1 LNLHPFT
8 SDRQQR
14 VFNGVLTELGRLEYT
29 GELLQQ
35 AYDFN
40 DWFSPD
46 APARHVAAVGFGRK
60 PFGYDSACVAAF
72 FSTPNP
78 RQTLAGLRAL
88 GAPFAIEIREDEI
101 IPWSVG
107 LDDTTTHQSAAG
119 RIPADAMR
127 RFFDV
132 IKAKWNPDAV
142 LRAKNI
148 GQSVGPTEID
158 WVDLGLIPALENEIS
173 RKLDRMLKSAL
184 HDAQR
189 VHKERTGQK
198 PESEELYRLVFRLL
212 AGKVF
217 HDRKVG
223 GFDKIDGA
231 NEPQAILAEV
241 SKYYKEPQNYLRG
254 REEQLAAAA
263 QLWNRFSFQNLS
275 VDVLAFIAENTLID
289 KQIRKDGG
297 IHSTPHRIARYVV
310 EHLPWGEIP
319 QNERIVF
326 EPCSGHGVFLVAALK
341 RLRDLL
347 GAGWSNRD
355 RHNYLVR
362 MLHGFEREPFSREV
376 SKLCLMLA
384 DFPNPN
390 GWRLEVDD
398 IFSSRSK
405 FVDALSNARVLLCN
419 PPFEDFK
426 TAERQKYGSRIAP
439 QKPLELLRRILGHAR
454 RDVMMGLV
462 LPQQFLKGVSYRGVR
477 EELARRYRE
486 IDLVALPDKV
496 FTHAEM
502 ETVLVLAHGAKL
514 SEQPTSVNFAEV
526 RQRELKSFKASG
538 LVSRQDRGSFSPTAA
553 ANELWVSVLQEV
565 WERLQHLPKLGQIA
579 EIHRGVEWQPP
590 FDEAKYISTKPRKG
604 FVRGLRN
611 VEEGFL
617 AYELPEQAYLN
628 AEPEFQRGGAW
639 QLSWSKPKA
648 IVNAA
653 RKARGSWRLACVSD
667 ETGLV
672 CTQRFHC
679 LWPKSGWTAKV
690 LSAVLNSPLVSA
702 FVASREGNRDIRKTT
717 LEDCPIP
724 SLAPSDMATLERY
737 VDDLTA
743 TLSEQP
749 ESKLPLRGGDSWE
762 ERARNILLQI
772 DALVLRAYNLP
783 PWIERK
789 LLEFFRDEKRP
800 VQFEFGDYYPKD
812 YGPTLPLWLYVS
824 PNFAN
829 CRGSHILQTIPKFED
844 PVMTEAL
851 EEVS

>member
-1 LNLHPFT
+1 
-8 SDRQQR
+8 
-14 VFNGVLTELGRLEYT
+14 VFDGVLTELGRLGYS
-29 GELLQQ
+29 GELLQR

-46 APARHVAAVGFGRK
+46 APPRQAAAAGFGRK
-60 PFGYDSACVAAF
+60 PLGYDSACIAAF
-72 FSTPNP
+72 PSSPDP
-78 RQTLAGLRAL
+78 RSSLFELRAL
-88 GAPFAIEIREDEI
+88 GAPFAIEVRDDGVV
-101 IPWSVG
+101 PWSVG
-107 LDDTTTHQSAAG
+107 VDETTTRQSTAG

-127 RFFDV
+127 RFFDA
-132 IKAKWNPDAV
+132 IKTKWNPDAV

-158 WVDLGLIPALENEIS
+158 WVDLGLIPAMENEIS
-173 RKLDRMLKSAL
+173 RKLDRMLRNAL

-189 VHKERTGQK
+189 AHKDRTGQK
-198 PESEELYRLVFRLL
+198 PKSEELYRLVFRLL

-223 GFDKIDGA
+223 GFDKIDA
-231 NEPQAILAEV
+231 ATEPHEILTKV
-241 SKYYKEPQNYLRG
+241 SDYYKEPQNYLRG
-254 REEQLAAAA
+254 HEEQLAAAA

-275 VDVLAFIAENTLID
+275 VEVLAIIAENTLVD
-289 KQIRKDGG
+289 KQLRREGG

-310 EHLPWGEIP
+310 EHLPWAEIP
-319 QNERIVF
+319 QNERIVV

-347 GAGWSNRD
+347 GTGPSNRE

-405 FVDALSNARVLLCN
+405 FIDTLSNARVLLCN

-426 TAERQKYGSRIAP
+426 TAERQKYGSGIAP

-454 RDVMMGLV
+454 RDLMMGLV
-462 LPQQFLKGVSYRGVR
+462 LPQQFLTGVSYRGMR

-502 ETVLVLAHGAKL
+502 ETVLVLAHGAKS
-514 SEQPTSVNFAEV
+514 SEQSTSVNFAEV

-538 LVSRQDRGSFSPTAA
+538 SVSRQDRGTFSPVAA
-553 ANELWVSVLQEV
+553 ANGLRVSVLQEV
-565 WERLQHLPKLGQIA
+565 WERLQHFPKLGKIA
-579 EIHRGVEWQPP
+579 EIHRGIEWQPP
-590 FDEAKYISTKPRKG
+590 FNETKYISGKPRKG

-617 AYELPEQAYLN
+617 AYELPEQVYLN
-628 AEPEFQRGGAW
+628 AEPEFHRGGAW
-639 QLSWSKPKA
+639 ELSWSKPKA

-679 LWPKSGWTAKV
+679 LWPKPGWTAKT

-702 FVASREGNRDIRKTT
+702 FIASREGNRDIRKTT
-717 LEDCPIP
+717 LEDCPVP
-724 SLAPSDMATLERY
+724 SLAPADMVTLERY

-749 ESKLPLRGGDSWE
+749 ENKLPLWGGDSWE

-772 DALVLRAYNLP
+772 DALILRAYSLP

-789 LLEFFRDEKRP
+789 LLEFFRGEKRP
-800 VQFEFGDYYPKD
+800 LQFEFGDYYPKA

-824 PNFAN
+824 PNFSN
-829 CRGSHILQTIPKFED
+829 CRGSHILQTIPKFDD
-844 PVMTEAL
+844 PAMTEAL

>member
-1 LNLHPFT
+1 M
-8 SDRQQR
+8 
-14 VFNGVLTELGRLEYT
+14 FNGVLTELGRLGYA

-35 AYDFN
+35 DYDFN
-40 DWFSPD
+40 DWFSPG
-46 APARHVAAVGFGRK
+46 APARRVAAAGFGRK
-60 PFGYDSACVAAF
+60 PLGYDSACIAAF
-72 FSTPNP
+72 LCSRDP
-78 RQTLAGLRAL
+78 RSSLLELRAL
-88 GAPFAIEIREDEI
+88 GAPFALEVQDDGLV
-101 IPWSVG
+101 PWSVG
-107 LDDTTTHQSAAG
+107 VDETTTRQSAGG
-119 RIPADAMR
+119 RISADAMR
-127 RFFDV
+127 GFFDA
-132 IKAKWNPDAV
+132 IKTKWSPDAV

-148 GQSVGPTEID
+148 GQSVGPTEVD

-173 RKLDRMLKSAL
+173 SKLDRLLRKAL
-184 HDAQR
+184 MDGQR
-189 VHKERTGQK
+189 AYKERTGQK
-198 PESEELYRLVFRLL
+198 PQSEELYRLVFRLL

-217 HDRKVG
+217 HDRKLE

-231 NEPQAILAEV
+231 NEPHQILAKV
-241 SKYYKEPQNYLRG
+241 SDYYKEPQNYLRG

-263 QLWNRFSFQNLS
+263 QLWNGFSFQNLS
-275 VDVLAFIAENTLID
+275 VDVLASIAENTLVD
-289 KQIRKDGG
+289 KQLRRDGG

-310 EHLPWGEIP
+310 EHLPWVEIP
-319 QNERIVF
+319 QEERFVH

-347 GAGWSNRD
+347 GTGPSNRD

-405 FVDALSNARVLLCN
+405 FVNELSNARVLLCN

-426 TAERQKYGSRIAP
+426 TVERQKYGSGIAA

-454 RDVMMGLV
+454 HNLMMGLV
-462 LPQQFLKGVSYRGVR
+462 LPQQFLTGVSYRGVR
-477 EELARRYRE
+477 QELARRYLE

-502 ETVLVLAHGAKL
+502 ETVLLLAHGVKSA
-514 SEQPTSVNFAEV
+514 EQPISVNFAQV
-526 RQRELKSFKASG
+526 HQKELKSFMASG
-538 LVSRQDRGSFSPTAA
+538 LVTCQDRGSFDSSAA
-553 ANELWVSVLQEV
+553 GDSLRVPVLQEV
-565 WERLQHLPKLGQIA
+565 WDRSQHLPKLGQIA
-579 EIHRGVEWQPP
+579 EIHRGVEWQAP
-590 FDEAKYISTKPRKG
+590 FDEAKYISAKPRKG

-617 AYELPEQAYLN
+617 AYELPEQDYLN

-639 QLSWSKPKA
+639 QLAWSKPKA

-653 RKARGSWRLACVSD
+653 RKARGSWRLACVAD
-667 ETGLV
+667 ETGLI

-679 LWPKSGWTAKV
+679 LWPKSEWTAKA

-724 SLAPSDMATLERY
+724 SLAPTEMVTLERY

-743 TLSEQP
+743 TLSGQL
-749 ESKLPLRGGDSWE
+749 ESKLPLWGGGSWE
-762 ERARNILLQI
+762 ERARNILVHI

-789 LLEFFRDEKRP
+789 LLDFFRGEKRP
-800 VQFEFGDYYPKD
+800 VSFDFGDYYPKEF
-812 YGPTLPLWLYVS
+812 GPTLPLWLYVS

-829 CRGSHILQTIPKFED
+829 CRGSHMLQTIPKFDD
-844 PVMTEAL
+844 PTMTEAL